1 MVGPRAARR
10 DRLASGERGGIPARQ
25 LAAAAWDRGLLV
37 YPVGGP
43 EGQGDLVVLAPPLTI
58 RRDDLAEIG
67 HRLLSAFA

>member
-1 MVGPRAARR
+1 L
-10 DRLASGERGGIPARQ
+10 LAGIALLPESTGGIPARQ